1 MKNTLLSLLFLT
13 CILCAFGQDNQP
25 PFIEVTGAAEMEVIP
40 DEIYIAITIREDDEG
55 RVKRSVEEQE
65 KDLKNAIIELGI
77 SLENLELTDANANY
91 IHVKWKKKKAISR
104 TDYRLKVSS
113 AEEVVGVFEKLDE
126 LKIKSGRIV
135 KVSHSKIKE
144 FEKEIRVKAIKNA
157 KEKADYLLEAIGQ
170 RTGKAQVVNEN
181 NFVNSFRENNSNIRR
196 SVGDAVEFYVEG
208 LSGYQHGKFKSSIQ
222 FQKIKLKASVFVKFG
237 IE

>member
-25 PFIEVTGAAEMEVIP
+25 PFIEVTGTAEMEVIP

-144 FEKEIRVKAIKNA
+144 FEKEIRVKAIKN
-157 KEKADYLLEAIGQ
+157 EKI
-170 RTGKAQVVNEN
+170 
-181 NFVNSFRENNSNIRR
+181 S
-196 SVGDAVEFYVEG
+196 GDN
-208 LSGYQHGKFKSSIQ
+208 
-222 FQKIKLKASVFVKFG
+222 
-237 IE
+237 